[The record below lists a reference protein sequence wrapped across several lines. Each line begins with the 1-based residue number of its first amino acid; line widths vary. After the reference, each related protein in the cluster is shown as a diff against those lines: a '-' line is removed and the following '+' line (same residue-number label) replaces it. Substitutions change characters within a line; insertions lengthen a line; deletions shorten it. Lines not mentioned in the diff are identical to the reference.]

1 MNVYSNIHTSPISP
15 ENIVKNGRQSEKK
28 KKIGIIFNITGAGFI
43 SFLKR
48 TVFQHYNSNYSL
60 LKISYFCCDA
70 KNANELIT
78 LLLSEKMGD

>member
-48 TVFQHYNSNYSL
+48 TVF
-60 LKISYFCCDA
+60 
-70 KNANELIT
+70 
-78 LLLSEKMGD
+78 

>member
-28 KKIGIIFNITGAGFI
+28 KKKIGIIFNITGAGFI

-48 TVFQHYNSNYSL
+48 TVF
-60 LKISYFCCDA
+60 
-70 KNANELIT
+70 
-78 LLLSEKMGD
+78 

>member
-28 KKIGIIFNITGAGFI
+28 KIGIIFNITGAGFI

-48 TVFQHYNSNYSL
+48 TVF
-60 LKISYFCCDA
+60 
-70 KNANELIT
+70 
-78 LLLSEKMGD
+78 